1 MMVANGLMH
10 TAISSN
16 VQDVLRSVI
25 VVVSANIW
33 IGLIT
38 NDVVDIGDLLND
50 DRNVRFPVLWTT
62 MTILF

>member
-50 DRNVRFPVLWTT
+50 DRNVRFPVL
-62 MTILF
+62 